1 MWGVGGHAGAHYRKF
16 TIVED
21 GDRKG
26 FQSTKGKQAKE
37 EMKITPLILPPRT
50 PSLMPL
56 DYSLWKQI
64 DDTMDE
70 CHPRGRESRAKFLL
84 G

>member
-1 MWGVGGHAGAHYRKF
+1 MAPRDGTSGDQYLGAGRVWGVGGHAGAHNRTF

-37 EMKITPLILPPRT
+37 EMKITPLILP
-50 PSLMPL
+50 L
-56 DYSLWKQI
+56 
-64 DDTMDE
+64 
-70 CHPRGRESRAKFLL
+70 GRRR
-84 G
+84 